1 MAPEAPI
8 ATQIVL
14 VGGGHTHALL
24 LRMLGMN
31 PLEGVDVTLISDVS
45 MAPYSGMLPGHIAGF
60 YSHDEVHIDLRK
72 LCRFAQVRFIMSPV
86 LGMDL
91 KENRVFLKGR
101 PSLRFDYASINIG
114 STPDMTSIRG
124 AEQWSTASK
133 PVPALL
139 EKWTQMVDA
148 HGRGVTPKDIVIVGA
163 GAGGVELALGMHK
176 QLEGKTQVHLV
187 HRAGE
192 ILMTHNV
199 KVRGHFVKLLS
210 DRGIEVHVNES
221 VVEVREH
228 GVLCESGKLIHSDHT
243 FWVTQASPA
252 AWPGE
257 AGLATD
263 DQGFILVSETLQSTS
278 HPHVFAAG
286 DVATMESHPRPKS
299 GVFAVRQGGPLF
311 DNLGAIAQGEELKPF
326 KPQKEFLSLI
336 GTATASAVASRRWL
350 AWKSPKMW
358 QLKDWIDRK
367 FMEKFEIF
375 PDMEAEAAKTLPSSR
390 EVARKNDPLLD
401 LKRRAEM
408 RCLGC
413 AAKVGSGVLR
423 RTLQRIRREGDD
435 DVLSQLNDSD
445 DAAVFPVPDGEQL
458 VQTVDYMP
466 ALVGDPYLFGQLV
479 AIHSLSDLWAMGAR
493 PYGVLVLAEI
503 PFGKEAVIEENLFQM
518 LSGVITVLARHGAYL
533 LGGHTAEGAN
543 LALGLTCN
551 GFASNEVV
559 LRKSGMQ
566 AGEALILTKPI
577 GTGTLFAAEMRLKTK
592 SVWIDAALDH
602 MLVDNAAAA
611 EILSRH
617 GATACTDVTGFGLL
631 GHLLEMTPKNLGIQ
645 FDVAAVPTLA
655 GAKETAGQG
664 ILSSIHTDNHA
675 ASEGI
680 ENPEAFV
687 DDPKYPL
694 LFDPQTCGGLLAT
707 VSSEQVDY
715 VLKALHEAGYKEAA
729 VIGRVTGRV
738 GEKRAIQ
745 LS

>member
-1 MAPEAPI
+1 MAPEAPV

-14 VGGGHTHALL
+14 VGGGHSHALL

-31 PLEGVDVTLISDVS
+31 PWEGVDVTLVSDVS

-72 LCRFAQVRFIMSPV
+72 LCQFAQVRFIRCPV
-86 LGMDL
+86 IGMDL
-91 KENRVFLKGR
+91 NENRILLEGR
-101 PSLRFDYASINIG
+101 PSVRFDYASINIG
-114 STPDMTSIRG
+114 STPDMVSIRG
-124 AEQWSTASK
+124 ADRWATASK

-139 EKWTQMVDA
+139 EKWAQIVEA
-148 HGRGVTPKDIVIVGA
+148 HGRGVTPKDIVIVGG

-187 HRAGE
+187 HRAGQ
-192 ILMTHNV
+192 ILTTHNV
-199 KVRGHFVKLLS
+199 KVQGHFAKLLS
-210 DRGIEVHVNES
+210 ERGIEVHVNES
-221 VVEVREH
+221 VVEVKE
-228 GVLCESGKLIHSDHT
+228 GSVLCESGTSIHSTHT

-252 AWPGE
+252 TWPGE

-263 DQGFILVSETLQSTS
+263 DRGFVLVSDTLQSTS
-278 HPHVFAAG
+278 HPRVFAAG
-286 DVATMESHPRPKS
+286 DVATVEKYPRPKS

-311 DNLGAIAQGEELKPF
+311 DNLGAIACGEELKPF
-326 KPQKEFLSLI
+326 RPQKEFLSLI

-350 AWKSPKMW
+350 AWESPKMW

-375 PDMEAEAAKTLPSSR
+375 PDMEAEAAKTLPPSR
-390 EVARKNDPLLD
+390 EVVRENDPLID

-423 RTLQRIRREGDD
+423 RTLQRIRRESDN
-435 DVLSQLNDSD
+435 DVLSKLNDSD
-445 DAAVFPVPDGEQL
+445 DAAVFPVPSGEQL

-466 ALVGDPYLFGQLV
+466 ALVKDPYLFGQLV

-518 LSGVITVLARHGAYL
+518 MSGVIAVLARHGAYL

-543 LALGLTCN
+543 LALGVTCN
-551 GFASNEVV
+551 GFASEEVL

-577 GTGTLFAAEMRLKTK
+577 GTGTLFAAEMRLKAK
-592 SVWIDAALDH
+592 SVWINAALDH

-611 EILSRH
+611 EILSAH
-617 GATACTDVTGFGLL
+617 GATSCTDVTGFGLL

-645 FDVAAVPTLA
+645 FEVAAVPTLA
-655 GAKETAGQG
+655 GAEETAGRG

-707 VSSEQVDY
+707 VSEERAND
-715 VLKALHEAGYKEAA
+715 VLKALHEAGYRQAV
-729 VIGRVTGRV
+729 VIGRVTERV

>member
-1 MAPEAPI
+1 
-8 ATQIVL
+8 
-14 VGGGHTHALL
+14 
-24 LRMLGMN
+24 
-31 PLEGVDVTLISDVS
+31 
-45 MAPYSGMLPGHIAGF
+45 
-60 YSHDEVHIDLRK
+60 
-72 LCRFAQVRFIMSPV
+72 
-86 LGMDL
+86 
-91 KENRVFLKGR
+91 
-101 PSLRFDYASINIG
+101 
-114 STPDMTSIRG
+114 
-124 AEQWSTASK
+124 
-133 PVPALL
+133 
-139 EKWTQMVDA
+139 
-148 HGRGVTPKDIVIVGA
+148 
-163 GAGGVELALGMHK
+163 
-176 QLEGKTQVHLV
+176 
-187 HRAGE
+187 
-192 ILMTHNV
+192 
-199 KVRGHFVKLLS
+199 
-210 DRGIEVHVNES
+210 
-221 VVEVREH
+221 
-228 GVLCESGKLIHSDHT
+228 
-243 FWVTQASPA
+243 
-252 AWPGE
+252 
-257 AGLATD
+257 
-263 DQGFILVSETLQSTS
+263 
-278 HPHVFAAG
+278 
-286 DVATMESHPRPKS
+286 
-299 GVFAVRQGGPLF
+299 
-311 DNLGAIAQGEELKPF
+311 
-326 KPQKEFLSLI
+326 
-336 GTATASAVASRRWL
+336 
-350 AWKSPKMW
+350 
-358 QLKDWIDRK
+358 
-367 FMEKFEIF
+367 
-375 PDMEAEAAKTLPSSR
+375 MEAEAAKTLPPPPKDVVR
-390 EVARKNDPLLD
+390 ENDPLLD

-503 PFGKEAVIEENLFQM
+503 PFGKEEVIEEHLFQM
-518 LSGVITVLARHGAYL
+518 LSGVIAVLARHGAYL

-543 LALGLTCN
+543 LALGVTCN
-551 GFASNEVV
+551 GFASNEVL

-707 VSSEQVDY
+707 VSSEQVDD